1 MQQPEED
8 RTTSA
13 ASHADNAPANET
25 RARVREAVER
35 DWNDV
40 REHPRREVSPV
51 PAYLALAAAFA
62 LGFVLGRQFFLGAAR
77 PPRRGPRT
85 DPGPATARVP
95 ATAAPRAPADIV
107 PGRRYKL
114 RFRGTE
120 AMEAAFA
127 AARPAGVATV
137 SRRRAVAS
145 AVAMMGTAGYP
156 TDLHAFRRR
165 FDVEV
170 VEDYQYQVELGG
182 PMSADES
189 APDDGAGP
197 SLDDVLEAIGARNAW
212 TQTRG
217 AGVALAV
224 VDTGIDGTR
233 AEFAAARR
241 VGCWPADA
249 GEAWVDPVGHG
260 TMAACIAAASRKAG
274 GAFDGVAP
282 EAGLIACRTEFF
294 DTELMDIYDYLADL
308 AKGGMRIVAS
318 NSFGV
323 EAGTPPDLVGQD
335 FPYALADAVEAG
347 VVAVFSAGNNHHL
360 TGGDPDGDDPN
371 SIWLYKSRADVL
383 TVGACKLDGTMW
395 HYSSRGPGQDHAGE
409 GNARKPDVVAPT
421 PENGRVLYGSATRA
435 LPNGWGTSGACAQGA
450 GLAALL
456 WSLKPNLGRDELFE
470 LIRSTAARLSAGP
483 NAQGHG
489 RIDCAA
495 AVRAAARN

>member
-8 RTTSA
+8 RTTST
-13 ASHADNAPANET
+13 ASHADDAPASET
-25 RARVREAVER
+25 RTRVRGAVER

-40 REHPRREVSPV
+40 REPSRREISSAPS
-51 PAYLALAAAFA
+51 YLALAAAFA
-62 LGFVLGRQFFLGAAR
+62 FGFVLGRQFFLEAAR
-77 PPRRGPRT
+77 PSRRRPRA
-85 DPGPATARVP
+85 DPGPVAARVP
-95 ATAAPRAPADIV
+95 ATAAPHALADIV

-114 RFRGTE
+114 RFRAAE
-120 AMEAAFA
+120 AMEAALA

-145 AVAMMGTAGYP
+145 AVAMMGTAGDP

-182 PMSADES
+182 PMSADDF
-189 APDDGAGP
+189 APDDGTGP
-197 SLDDVLEAIGARNAW
+197 SLDDVLEAIGARHAW
-212 TQTRG
+212 ARTRG

-233 AEFAAARR
+233 AEFAGDRR
-241 VGCWPADA
+241 VGCWPAHA
-249 GEAWVDPVGHG
+249 EEGWVDRVGHG
-260 TMAACIAAASRKAG
+260 TMAACIAAASRKEG
-274 GAFDGVAP
+274 GVFDGVAP
-282 EAGLIACRTEFF
+282 EARLIACRTEYY
-294 DTELMDIYDYLADL
+294 DTELMEIYDYLADL

-347 VVAVFSAGNNHHL
+347 VVAVFSAGNNHLL
-360 TGGDPDGDDPN
+360 TGGDPDGDGPN
-371 SIWLYKSRADVL
+371 SIWLYKVRADVL

-395 HYSSRGPGQDHAGE
+395 RYSSRGPGQDHAGE

-421 PENGRVLYGSATRA
+421 PENGRILYGSATRA
-435 LPNGWGTSGACAQGA
+435 LRNGWGTSGACAQAA

-456 WSLKPNLGRDELFE
+456 WSLRPGLGRDELFG
-470 LIRSTAARLSAGP
+470 LMRSTAARLSAGP

-495 AVRAAARN
+495 AVRAAAPD